1 MSAPMVSVKAV
12 SRRFGNVAA
21 LEGVSLDIS
30 RGEFFSLL
38 GPSGCGKSTLLRMIG
53 GFEFPDSGEIQI
65 DGEPMADTPPHR
77 RPTNMVFQSY
87 ALFPHLTVAQN
98 IGYGLLNLPLQRGE
112 RDDIVRNALGMIRLA
127 GFADRL
133 PAQLSGGQR
142 QRVALARALVRRPKV
157 LLLDEPL
164 GALDRAL
171 REEMQEELRT
181 LQRTVGITF
190 VFVTHDQEEALALSD
205 RIAVMSAGRILQ
217 VAPPA
222 ALYHRPSSAAVAAM
236 VGKINV
242 LPGVCLSANGDATLV
257 EVEGSRIRATA
268 TVGQARPGDTVQ
280 VLVRPENVTVSS
292 QPAENAI
299 RCRIVASQFTGAGY
313 AVRLA
318 TGSGELPLTAV
329 LPEEIAPGEAWV
341 RFRDAAV
348 SVAATVNLKNGGRHR

>member
-38 GPSGCGKSTLLRMIG
+38 GPSGCGKTTLLRMIG
-53 GFEFPDSGEIQI
+53 GFEFPDSGDIRI
-65 DGEPMADTPPHR
+65 DGDVMADTPPHR

-87 ALFPHLTVAQN
+87 ALFPHLSVAQN

-112 RDDIVRNALGMIRLA
+112 RDDIVRGALGMIRLT

-181 LQRTVGITF
+181 LQRNVGITF

-217 VAPPA
+217 VGPPNE
-222 ALYHRPSSAAVAAM
+222 LYHRPATAVVAAM

-242 LPGVCLSANGDATLV
+242 LSGRCLSVRGDSVVV
-257 EVEGSRIRATA
+257 EVEGVRFDVSCIHF
-268 TVGQARPGDTVQ
+268 QPRPGDTIK
-280 VLVRPENVTVSS
+280 VLVRPENVVLL
-292 QPAENAI
+292 PAPVKGAI
-299 RCRIVASQFTGAGY
+299 RCRVLSSQFTGGAY
-313 AVRLA
+313 LVRLVSIA
-318 TGSGELPLTAV
+318 SQQQIASITPTEAHRADFWVELQAPVVVSGAY
-329 LPEEIAPGEAWV
+329 
-341 RFRDAAV
+341 
-348 SVAATVNLKNGGRHR
+348 